1 MLHMEKLT
9 KAEEEILLLIFKRGA
24 CTISELMEDIPEPK
38 PAQTT
43 ISSFAR
49 ILEKKGYLSHK
60 AYGRTYEY
68 FPIVDREQIT
78 KNKLSKLVSNYFDGS
93 MKDLVSFIV
102 KENKMSLK
110 EMQTLINKIKKEKN

>member
-1 MLHMEKLT
+1 MEKLT
-9 KAEEEILLLIFKRGA
+9 KAEEEILVLILKRGA
-24 CTISELMEDIPEPK
+24 CTISELMQDIPEPR

-43 ISSFAR
+43 ISSFVR

-68 FPIVDREQIT
+68 YPIVDKDVIS
-78 KNKLSKLVSNYFDGS
+78 KNRLGSLVSNYFDGS
-93 MKDLVSFIV
+93 INDLVSFIV

-110 EMQTLINKIKKEKN
+110 EMQSLINKIKKEKD

>member
-1 MLHMEKLT
+1 MEKLT
-9 KAEEEILLLIFKRGA
+9 KAEEEVLLLIFKRGA

-68 FPIVDREQIT
+68 FPIVERDQIT
-78 KNKLSKLVSNYFDGS
+78 DNKLSKLVSNYFDGS
-93 MKDLVSFIV
+93 MKDLVSYIV

-110 EMQTLINKIKKEKN
+110 EMQSLINKIKKEKD